1 MKHNHHSLP
10 ASHPRFLRC
19 ATLFSN
25 TATPGSGCSFVSS
38 QHFLLFC
45 ISLSLFHLN
54 TSYTSVFHFHF
65 FHLNTPSA
73 LSKLSTPHFD
83 SFMYFHFNI
92 FLSRYFTFV
101 FSSQHL
107 CPCTLVTILV
117 LHAAF
122 HSHFLFYK
130 VSLLTM

>member
-45 ISLSLFHLN
+45 ISLSLFSSQYFLHLCV
-54 TSYTSVFHFHF
+54 SLSL

-73 LSKLSTPHFD
+73 LLKLSTPHFD
-83 SFMYFHFNI
+83 SFMYFHVNI
-92 FLSRYFTFV
+92 FLSRYFTFM
-101 FSSQHL
+101 FLSQHL

-130 VSLLTM
+130 V